1 MTPTLARRWSRRG
14 LMYLIV
20 GVQVLILGAI
30 VASQEINRA
39 LDSSVP
45 VDLEISQAQ
54 ARKDPF
60 RGASVSGQPALDLDG
75 TNATVPAERFQP
87 GERVLVFFAR
97 EPGRRPRIT
106 QVERRG
112 WRADPLFGAD
122 NFSVPGRVQREGRA
136 RSFSGGGGGLV
147 ARVGK
152 PPVRVELEV
161 PASIPI
167 EDASLEQLS
176 GPSLI
181 RASLRR
187 GFLGHRYLTDVRLI
201 GRGWTGEISF
211 AYDQTRDRL
220 IVLAPKQERFDP
232 RRSSTDRQGR
242 SEIFFFGG
250 EGKEIGSAEVAG
262 RLVEGAINP
271 ADGTLLGLLTKEAW
285 GHSTVYL
292 VRIGEN
298 GQIVQQGQQI
308 EYERVVGV
316 NAGEGAMWVLV
327 GAPGS
332 PLQPPFFVD
341 SMTLAGLKGQRLGP
355 FASKPRVVHTSG
367 QQVWVV
373 EPEQHR
379 VTRLDRSTGRIEREY
394 RDVNRP
400 TDIAV
405 DAGGLV
411 LIEANQTQLSRFS
424 HEGQLVWRIPR
435 FQGLAWVIPDGASG
449 GGWVGAQRFEGR
461 EGGVFRYEP
470 DGKVTRVS
478 GLVAPRVTSEWN
490 RGRLAPEAIRE
501 ARQGRVYIREGQA
514 ISILGGDGT
523 LLKRIEG
530 FRYKTEQRVRG

>member
-1 MTPTLARRWSRRG
+1 MTSTSRPRRSRRG

-20 GVQVLILGAI
+20 AIQVLILGGI
-30 VASQEINRA
+30 VASQEINRG
-39 LDSSVP
+39 LDSSVR

-60 RGASVSGQPALDLDG
+60 RGASVSGQPALNLDG
-75 TNATVPAERFQP
+75 TNATVPPERFQP
-87 GERVLVFFAR
+87 GERVLVFFAI

-112 WRADPLFGAD
+112 WRADPLFSAD
-122 NFSVPGRVQREGRA
+122 NFSVPGKVQREGRA
-136 RSFSGGGGGLV
+136 RAFSGGGGGLV

-152 PPVRVELEV
+152 PPVLVELDV

-167 EDASLEQLS
+167 EDAALEQLS

-211 AYDQTRDRL
+211 AYDETRDRL
-220 IVLAPKQERFDP
+220 IVLAPKQERHDS
-232 RRSSTDRQGR
+232 RRFSTDRQGQT
-242 SEIFFFGG
+242 EVFFFDG
-250 EGKEIGSAEVAG
+250 EGKEAGSAEVAG

-271 ADGTLLGLLTKEAW
+271 ADGTLLGLLTKDAW
-285 GHSTVYL
+285 GHSNVHL
-292 VRIGEN
+292 VRIAEN
-298 GQIVQQGQQI
+298 GQVVQQGQQI
-308 EYERVVGV
+308 EYERVVGF
-316 NAGEGAMWVLV
+316 NAGEGAVWVLV

-341 SMTLAGLKGQRLGP
+341 SLTLGGLKGQRLGP
-355 FASKPRVVHTSG
+355 FASKPRIVLAVG

-379 VTRLDRSTGRIEREY
+379 VTRLDRGTGRTEREY

-424 HEGQLVWRIPR
+424 LEGQLLWRIPR
-435 FQGLAWVIPDGASG
+435 FQGLAWVIPEGASG

-461 EGGVFRYEP
+461 DGGVFRYEA
-470 DGKVTRVS
+470 DGKVSRVS
-478 GLVAPRVTSEWN
+478 GLVAPRVASEWN
-490 RGRLAPEAIRE
+490 RGRLAPDAIRA

-514 ISILGGDGT
+514 ISILGVDGR
-523 LLKRIEG
+523 LLKRVEG

>member
-1 MTPTLARRWSRRG
+1 MRPASRPRWSRRG

-20 GVQVLILGAI
+20 AIQVLILGII

-39 LDSSVP
+39 LDGSVP

-60 RGASVSGQPALDLDG
+60 RGASISGQPALDLDG
-75 TNATVPAERFQP
+75 TKAALPPERMQP
-87 GERVLVFFAR
+87 GERVLVFFAV

-112 WRADPLFGAD
+112 WRADPLFSAD
-122 NFSVPGRVQREGRA
+122 SFSVPGRVQREGRA
-136 RSFSGGGGGLV
+136 RSFSGGGRGLI

-152 PPVRVELEV
+152 PPVRVELDL

-167 EDASLEQLS
+167 ENTALEQLS

-201 GRGWTGEISF
+201 GRGWTGEIGF
-211 AYDQTRDRL
+211 AYDDARDRL

-232 RRSSTDRQGR
+232 RHLSADRQGR
-242 SEIFFFGG
+242 TEIFFFDG
-250 EGKEIGSAEVAG
+250 EGKEVGSAELTG
-262 RLVEGAINP
+262 RLIEGAINP
-271 ADGTLLGLLTKEAW
+271 ADGTLWGLLTKEAW
-285 GHSTVYL
+285 GHANVHL
-292 VRIGEN
+292 VRVGEN
-298 GQIVQQGQQI
+298 GQVMQQGQQI
-308 EYERVVGV
+308 EYERVVGFR
-316 NAGEGAMWVLV
+316 ADEGAVWVLA
-327 GAPGS
+327 GAPRS
-332 PLQPPFFVD
+332 PLQPPFYLD
-341 SMTLAGLKGQRLGP
+341 SLTPGGLKGQRLGP
-355 FASKPRVVHTSG
+355 FASKPRVVLSAG

-379 VTRLDRSTGRIEREY
+379 VTRLDGNTGRTEREY

-400 TDIAV
+400 TEIAV
-405 DAGGLV
+405 DSGGLT

-424 HEGQLVWRIPR
+424 LEGQLVWRIPR
-435 FQGLAWVIPDGASG
+435 FQGLTWVIPDGSG

-461 EGGVFRYEP
+461 EGGAFRYEP
-470 DGKVTRVS
+470 DGKISRVA
-478 GLVAPRVTSEWN
+478 GLVAPRVVSEWN
-490 RGRLAPEAIRE
+490 RGRLAPEAVR
-501 ARQGRVYIREGQA
+501 AVKLGRLYVREGQA
-514 ISILGGDGT
+514 IAILGADGT

>member
-1 MTPTLARRWSRRG
+1 
-14 LMYLIV
+14 MYLIV
-20 GVQVLILGAI
+20 AIQVLILGGI

-39 LDSSVP
+39 LDSSVR

-60 RGASVSGQPALDLDG
+60 RGASVSGQPALNLDG
-75 TNATVPAERFQP
+75 TNATVPPERFQP
-87 GERVLVFFAR
+87 GERVLVFFAT

-112 WRADPLFGAD
+112 WRADPLFSAD
-122 NFSVPGRVQREGRA
+122 NFSVPGKVQREGRA

-152 PPVRVELEV
+152 PPVLVELDV

-167 EDASLEQLS
+167 EDAALEQLS

-201 GRGWTGEISF
+201 GRGWTGEVSF
-211 AYDQTRDRL
+211 AYDETRDRL
-220 IVLAPKQERFDP
+220 IVLAPKQERYDS
-232 RRSSTDRQGR
+232 RRFSTDRQGR
-242 SEIFFFGG
+242 SEVFFFDG

-271 ADGTLLGLLTKEAW
+271 ADGTLLGLVTKDAW
-285 GHSTVYL
+285 GHSTVHL

-298 GQIVQQGQQI
+298 GQVVQQGQQI
-308 EYERVVGV
+308 EYDRVVSF
-316 NAGEGAMWVLV
+316 NAGEGGVWVLV

-341 SMTLAGLKGQRLGP
+341 SLTLGGMKGQRLGP
-355 FASKPRVVHTSG
+355 FASKPRIVLAVG

-379 VTRLDRSTGRIEREY
+379 VTRLDRGTGRTEREY

-424 HEGQLVWRIPR
+424 LEGQLIWRIPR
-435 FQGLAWVIPDGASG
+435 FQGLAWVIPEGASG

-461 EGGVFRYEP
+461 DGGVFRYEA
-470 DGKVTRVS
+470 DGKVSRVS
-478 GLVAPRVTSEWN
+478 GLVVPRVTSEWN
-490 RGRLAPEAIRE
+490 RGRLAPDAIRA

-514 ISILGGDGT
+514 ISILGVDGT